1 MTMLATAPVSGGTA
15 WMADAV
21 CYGHTSVFFAPP
33 ASARQVVAGINAHLM
48 WSGVSGAEQDRQL
61 GLLAD
66 AGAGIVRVDGFEL
79 ANGDGHPTIKI
90 RLRYTEERE
99 RVISG
104 IRRISK
110 PGRRVYRGASDLPRV
125 LGGLGVAIISTSQ
138 GVMTD
143 KQARQARVGGEIL
156 AYVW

>member
-1 MTMLATAPVSGGTA
+1 MTDPIADMLTRVRNASSAMHDEVEI
-15 WMADAV
+15 
-21 CYGHTSVFFAPP
+21 P
-33 ASARQVVAGINAHLM
+33 ASKIKESIARI
-48 WSGVSGAEQDRQL
+48 
-61 GLLAD
+61 LAD
-66 AGAGIVRVDGFEL
+66 EGYVAGFEL
-79 ANGDGHPTIKI
+79 VNGEGHPKIKI
-90 RLRYTEERE
+90 HLSYTEERL

-110 PGRRVYRGASDLPRV
+110 PGRRVYRGATELPRV

-143 KQARQARVGGEIL
+143 KQARRAKVGGEVL

>member
-1 MTMLATAPVSGGTA
+1 MTDPIADMLARIRNASTAFHDEVEI
-15 WMADAV
+15 
-21 CYGHTSVFFAPP
+21 P
-33 ASARQVVAGINAHLM
+33 ASKIKENIARI
-48 WSGVSGAEQDRQL
+48 
-61 GLLAD
+61 LAD
-66 AGAGIVRVDGFEL
+66 EGFVDGFET

-90 RLRYTEERE
+90 KLRYTDERE

>member
-1 MTMLATAPVSGGTA
+1 MTMTDPIADMLARIRNASSAMHDEVEI
-15 WMADAV
+15 
-21 CYGHTSVFFAPP
+21 P
-33 ASARQVVAGINAHLM
+33 ASKIKENIAKILVDEGY
-48 WSGVSGAEQDRQL
+48 
-61 GLLAD
+61 
-66 AGAGIVRVDGFEL
+66 VDGVETVQE
-79 ANGDGHPTIKI
+79 NGGHPMI
-90 RLRYTEERE
+90 RITLRYTDERE

-110 PGRRVYRGASDLPRV
+110 PGRRVYRGATDLPRV

-138 GVMTD
+138 GLMTD

>member
-1 MTMLATAPVSGGTA
+1 MSMTDPIADMLARIRNASTAFHDEV
-15 WMADAV
+15 DI
-21 CYGHTSVFFAPP
+21 P
-33 ASARQVVAGINAHLM
+33 ASKIKENIARI
-48 WSGVSGAEQDRQL
+48 
-61 GLLAD
+61 LAD
-66 AGAGIVRVDGFEL
+66 EGFVDGFEVV
-79 ANGDGHPTIKI
+79 NGEGHPKITI

-110 PGRRVYRGASDLPRV
+110 PGRRVYRGASELPRV
-125 LGGLGVAIISTSQ
+125 LGGLGVAIVSTSQ

>member
-1 MTMLATAPVSGGTA
+1 MSMTDPIADMLARIRNASTAFHDEVE
-15 WMADAV
+15 M
-21 CYGHTSVFFAPP
+21 P
-33 ASARQVVAGINAHLM
+33 ASKIKENIARI
-48 WSGVSGAEQDRQL
+48 
-61 GLLAD
+61 LAD
-66 AGAGIVRVDGFEL
+66 EGFVDGFEL
-79 ANGDGHPTIKI
+79 ANGQSHPTIKI
-90 RLRYTEERE
+90 KLRYTEERE

-110 PGRRVYRGASDLPRV
+110 PGRRVYRGATELPRV
-125 LGGLGVAIISTSQ
+125 LGGLGVAIVSTSQ

>member
-1 MTMLATAPVSGGTA
+1 MTDPIADMLARIRNASTAFHDEVEI
-15 WMADAV
+15 
-21 CYGHTSVFFAPP
+21 P
-33 ASARQVVAGINAHLM
+33 ASKIKENIARI
-48 WSGVSGAEQDRQL
+48 
-61 GLLAD
+61 LAD
-66 AGAGIVRVDGFEL
+66 EGFVDGFET

-90 RLRYTEERE
+90 KLRYTDDRE